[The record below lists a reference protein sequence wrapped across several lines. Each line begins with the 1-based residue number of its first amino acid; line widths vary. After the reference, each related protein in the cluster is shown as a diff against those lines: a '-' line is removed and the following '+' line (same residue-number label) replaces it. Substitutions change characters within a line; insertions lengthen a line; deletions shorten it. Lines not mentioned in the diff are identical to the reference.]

1 MKLNRL
7 MGGRFTSR
15 RGAYAQPPAEL
26 IEELRR
32 YYGHVFPTV
41 RAP

>member
-1 MKLNRL
+1 

-15 RGAYAQPPAEL
+15 RGAYAQPPPDL

-32 YYGHVFPTV
+32 HYGPVFPTV
-41 RAP
+41 RTP